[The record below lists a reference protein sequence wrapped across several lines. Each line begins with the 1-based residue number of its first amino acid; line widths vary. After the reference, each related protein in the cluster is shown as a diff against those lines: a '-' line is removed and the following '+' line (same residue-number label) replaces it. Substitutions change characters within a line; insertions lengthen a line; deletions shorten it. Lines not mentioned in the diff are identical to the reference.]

1 MSKAKELA
9 DRARAFEKRAADAID
24 LSSREHYRE
33 MAAHYRALSA
43 EHREVERLQKLS
55 QAGFEQ
61 LARRSSTPSFQNA
74 DRPTFQRAMVVGIVL
89 CVAFVAVSFSL
100 RPQPADDRV
109 LVKADRLT
117 RTAGDPLKAR

>member
-9 DRARAFEKRAADAID
+9 DRARAFEKRAATAID

-33 MAAHYRALSA
+33 MAAHCRALSI
-43 EHREVERLQKLS
+43 EHREAEQLQKLS

-61 LARRSSTPSFQNA
+61 LAKRSNLPSFQNA
-74 DRPTFQRAMVVGIVL
+74 DRPTFQRTMVVGIVL

-100 RPQPADDRV
+100 RPQATDDRV
-109 LVKADRLT
+109 LVKADRLM
-117 RTAGDPLKAR
+117 RTAGDPSKVR

>member
-9 DRARAFEKRAADAID
+9 DRARAFEKRAAEAID
-24 LSSREHYRE
+24 LLSREHYRE
-33 MAAHYRALSA
+33 MAAHYRALSV
-43 EHREVERLQKLS
+43 EHREAEQLQKLS

-61 LARRSSTPSFQNA
+61 LAKRGSTPSFQNA
-74 DRPTFQRAMVVGIVL
+74 DRPTFQRAIAVGILL

-117 RTAGDPLKAR
+117 RTAGDPFKAR

>member
-1 MSKAKELA
+1 MSKSKELA
-9 DRARAFEKRAADAID
+9 DRALAFEKRAATATDF
-24 LSSREHYRE
+24 SSREHYRE
-33 MAAHYRALSA
+33 MAAHCRALSI
-43 EHREVERLQKLS
+43 EHREVEQLQKLS

-61 LARRSSTPSFQNA
+61 QARRSSLPSFQNA
-74 DRPTFQRAMVVGIVL
+74 DRPAYRRAMAVGIAL

-117 RTAGDPLKAR
+117 RTAGDPSKVR

>member
-9 DRARAFEKRAADAID
+9 DRAQAFEKRAAKAID

-33 MAAHYRALSA
+33 MAAHYCALSV
-43 EHREVERLQKLS
+43 EHREAEQLQKLS

-61 LARRSSTPSFQNA
+61 LAKRSSTPTFQNA
-74 DRPTFQRAMVVGIVL
+74 DRPTFQRAMAVGIVL

-100 RPQPADDRV
+100 RPQAADDRV
-109 LVKADRLT
+109 LVKADRLM
-117 RTAGDPLKAR
+117 RTAGDPSKVR

>member
-9 DRARAFEKRAADAID
+9 DRARAFEKRASETID

-33 MAAHYRALSA
+33 MAAHYRALA
-43 EHREVERLQKLS
+43 VEHREAEQLQKLS
-55 QAGFEQ
+55 PAER
-61 LARRSSTPSFQNA
+61 LANRGIPSFHNS
-74 DRPTFQRAMVVGIVL
+74 DRPTYLRAMVVGIML

-109 LVKADRLT
+109 LVKADRLM
-117 RTAGDPLKAR
+117 RTAGDPVKAR

>member
-9 DRARAFEKRAADAID
+9 DRARAFEKRAAEAID
-24 LSSREHYRE
+24 LLSREHYRE
-33 MAAHYRALSA
+33 MAAHYRALSI
-43 EHREVERLQKLS
+43 EHREAEQLQKLS

-61 LARRSSTPSFQNA
+61 LAKRSSTPSFQNA
-74 DRPTFQRAMVVGIVL
+74 DRPTFQRAMAVGIAL
-89 CVAFVAVSFSL
+89 CVAFVAISFSL